1 MISPFFFEVKMKIK
15 NLPLDDNINGWSAIL
30 PARVE
35 SNIYRGIQN
44 SDWLVIGAGFAG
56 LSFARQIA
64 ENHPEQRVIILEAGQ
79 VGDNASGRNS
89 GFVIDL
95 PHNIGTSTAELA
107 KAANYRKLLQA
118 GIADLEQIVTKNN
131 IQCDWEKTGKY
142 HCIVDPEKQSV
153 LSLYQSELDALSE
166 NYTLL
171 DRAQLTAKL
180 GTSYYA
186 SGIYTPNCVL
196 LNPAALVNGLAN
208 HLPENIE
215 LYEHSP
221 AINIKWG
228 HKIVVN
234 TPYGEINTK
243 NIMVATNGC
252 ARNLPQFSA
261 QLVAL
266 TTFATLTQPLTAEQQ
281 QRIGNIPAWG
291 MTPANAIAGA
301 TFRYTRDHR
310 ILIRQH
316 IKFAPD
322 YTTKAIET
330 ARVSAKHRE
339 LLLSRF
345 PQLDDLEFAHTWSGM
360 ISVTR
365 NGAPG
370 WGKFGDNTFA
380 AVGCNGAGVSKQT
393 IAGKTLAD
401 LASGIDNPLIADM
414 QALEKPNYL
423 PPRPLLDLGVN
434 GFIQKERW
442 FGRSEF

>member
-1 MISPFFFEVKMKIK
+1 M
-15 NLPLDDNINGWSAIL
+15 LPPW
-30 PARVE
+30 
-35 SNIYRGIQN
+35 
-44 SDWLVIGAGFAG
+44 
-56 LSFARQIA
+56 
-64 ENHPEQRVIILEAGQ
+64 
-79 VGDNASGRNS
+79 
-89 GFVIDL
+89 
-95 PHNIGTSTAELA
+95 
-107 KAANYRKLLQA
+107 
-118 GIADLEQIVTKNN
+118 
-131 IQCDWEKTGKY
+131 
-142 HCIVDPEKQSV
+142 
-153 LSLYQSELDALSE
+153 
-166 NYTLL
+166 
-171 DRAQLTAKL
+171 
-180 GTSYYA
+180 
-186 SGIYTPNCVL
+186 
-196 LNPAALVNGLAN
+196 VNGLVD

-215 LYEHSP
+215 LYEYSP

-228 HKIVVN
+228 SKIVVN

-243 NIMVATNGC
+243 NIMIATNGC
-252 ARNLPQFSA
+252 ARNLPQFSS

-266 TTFATLTQPLTAEQQ
+266 TTFATLTKPLTSEQQ
-281 QRIGNIPAWG
+281 QRIGNIEAWG

-345 PQLDDLEFAHTWSGM
+345 PQFDDVEFAHTWSGM

-365 NGAPG
+365 NGTPG

-442 FGRSEF
+442 LGRREF